1 MLSLRKKPK
10 PLLPGKVDT
19 MKKENIKIE
28 GHVGTWYVID
38 ETEWKGE
45 KVYLLEHETYGDEAA
60 CLIVDNK
67 LNIILEDVWNGLEEL
82 DY

>member
-1 MLSLRKKPK
+1 
-10 PLLPGKVDT
+10 

-38 ETEWKGE
+38 ESYHHGR
-45 KVYLLEHETYGDEAA
+45 KVYLLEHEQYGDEAA
-60 CLIVDNK
+60 CLIVDK
-67 LNIILEDVWNGLEEL
+67 ELNVLLEDVWNGFEEL